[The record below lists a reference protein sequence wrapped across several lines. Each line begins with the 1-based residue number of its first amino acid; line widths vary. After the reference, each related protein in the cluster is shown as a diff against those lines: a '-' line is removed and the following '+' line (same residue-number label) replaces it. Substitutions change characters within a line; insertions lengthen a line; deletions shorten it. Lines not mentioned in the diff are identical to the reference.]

1 MSQSLSSLTIF
12 DTDIVAPRRLEVK
25 GLAENRPS
33 VLVGDYILVSHAGPE
48 ETLNTRTWYEGRVH
62 EVHAQHVSLY
72 FSDSFSVFRGTKFD
86 VRFKLNRLT
95 LRRMHQAL
103 KNKYDPPRLLF
114 PGPEHI
120 QDTVRV
126 TAGQIA
132 VIRPFSRPVGEDEE
146 QMETVA
152 AIVNQKPGSVPF
164 VVFGPYARVIFS
176 RHIHR

>member
-103 KNKYDPPRLLF
+103 KNKFDPPRLLF

-132 VIRPFSRPVGEDEE
+132 GIRPFSRPVGEDEE

>member
-1 MSQSLSSLTIF
+1 ML
-12 DTDIVAPRRLEVK
+12 DTDIVPSCRLEVK

-33 VLVGDYILVSHAGPE
+33 VLVGDYILVSRAGPV
-48 ETLNTRTWYEGRVH
+48 ETLNTRPWYEGRVH
-62 EVHAQHVSLY
+62 EVHAYHISLY
-72 FSDSFSVFRGTKFD
+72 FSDSFSMFRGTRFD

-103 KNKYDPPRLLF
+103 TNKYDPPRLLF

-120 QDTVRV
+120 QGRVRV
-126 TAGQIA
+126 TPRQIA
-132 VIRPFSRPVGEDEE
+132 GITPFNRAVGGDEE

-164 VVFGPYARVIFS
+164 VVFGPYAHIIFS
-176 RHIHR
+176 RHIY